1 MSTADD
7 RVNIRSG
14 HRMGRNNGVDREAIG
29 RMVEQ
34 VLDLLEGEINSM
46 G

>member
-1 MSTADD
+1 
-7 RVNIRSG
+7 
-14 HRMGRNNGVDREAIG
+14 MGRNNGVDREAIG